1 MDDTT
6 RPLLIFTGAVAFV
19 LLIACANVANLLLIR
34 AVARRQ
40 EIATR
45 LAIGASRGR
54 VVRQLLT
61 ESAVLSL
68 AGGLAATVVSYVA
81 TPALLSYVPAGTLPR
96 DAEIHIDLWV
106 VAVTLTLALVAG
118 VLLGIVPALHS
129 IRGDVSNA
137 LREGAASAPR
147 RSLRFRQSLIVAEM
161 ALALI
166 LLVGAGL
173 LARSFLKL
181 RSIEPGFEPSHVMT
195 MTLDLP
201 ETLYSTPVALGAFHQ
216 RLLES
221 LASMPA
227 VVSAAAVNWI
237 PLGNMFIQGD
247 FTVEG
252 RCHARRGTSR
262 KRPSARATS
271 RRWASG
277 CWTGGNSR
285 RRTARRVRP
294 S

>member
-1 MDDTT
+1 
-6 RPLLIFTGAVAFV
+6 
-19 LLIACANVANLLLIR
+19 
-34 AVARRQ
+34 
-40 EIATR
+40 
-45 LAIGASRGR
+45 
-54 VVRQLLT
+54 
-61 ESAVLSL
+61 
-68 AGGLAATVVSYVA
+68 
-81 TPALLSYVPAGTLPR
+81 
-96 DAEIHIDLWV
+96 
-106 VAVTLTLALVAG
+106 
-118 VLLGIVPALHS
+118 
-129 IRGDVSNA
+129 
-137 LREGAASAPR
+137 
-147 RSLRFRQSLIVAEM
+147 M

-221 LASMPA
+221 LASLPA

-252 RCHARRGTSR
+252 RATPTWSVTKAAVSPSYFKTMGIRLLDGREFTPQDGTAGPPVVIVNES
-262 KRPSARATS
+262 
-271 RRWASG
+271 
-277 CWTGGNSR
+277 
-285 RRTARRVRP
+285 TARRNLAGTGMRLVDGCRLRP
-294 S
+294 IRNLRTG